1 MNEKNNTKGVAHQ
14 RISLMPQSLSQTI
27 LHIVFS
33 VKNRERWIDT
43 TIRPQLYAYL
53 AGTLRNQDCYVFRIG
68 GTDDHVHV
76 ACSLPRTMSQADLV
90 KLIKH
95 AGSEW
100 IKSQSDKYQGFH
112 WQRGYGCFSVSFSS
126 LEAVVKYIDNQ
137 QEHHKRVSFQDE
149 FRMFLT
155 KHGLNFDE
163 EYVWD

>member
-1 MNEKNNTKGVAHQ
+1 
-14 RISLMPQSLSQTI
+14 MPQSLSQTI

-33 VKNRERWIDT
+33 VKNREHWIDSS
-43 TIRPQLYAYL
+43 IRPQLHAYL
-53 AGTLRNQDCYVFRIG
+53 AGTLRNQGCYVFRIG

-76 ACSLPRTMSQADLV
+76 ACSLSRTMSQADLV

-155 KHGLNFDE
+155 KHGLKFNE